1 MAYHSFLLEPISCHA
16 WNKDRTREY
25 TWGTPGVPRTSPGT
39 VLAEHPRGGA
49 ELGWVWGADLG
60 AGTAHPP
67 FAPVPLPGPSLAQRC
82 QCSARPRGS
91 GRAGSGTGQSRVIQ
105 GRWHFPTAARGRG
118 ENKKG
123 FLCLEPVRRGG
134 MGLDLGAVHPQP
146 SRSSHPVPS
155 CPVPP
160 HGTTL
165 QKREDTGLWG
175 AGFSLP
181 IGTVCR
187 TRAGGLGGDLELG
200 RDGWVLAVTQGR
212 ALPWP
217 LSPPEIALCPN
228 NHEVHIYRKDGAKW
242 SKVHELKEHNGQ
254 VTGEGTGTWRVGGLS
269 QSCSQPCSGH
279 WHPVGGGYAGGEENG
294 AGCVSWRQP
303 GMGWMAGRDGE
314 G

>member
-1 MAYHSFLLEPISCHA
+1 MGSRSGG
-16 WNKDRTREY
+16 WDS
-25 TWGTPGVPRTSPGT
+25 TSPVCPGPTAGT
-39 VLAEHPRGGA
+39 EPGTAVPAQRPAPRQRPGRVGHGA
-49 ELGWVWGADLG
+49 EPGDSGLMAFPDRGPGEGGEQKGLSLPRAGQAGWDG
-60 AGTAHPP
+60 AGFGSCAPAAVP
-67 FAPVPLPGPSLAQRC
+67 F
-82 QCSARPRGS
+82 
-91 GRAGSGTGQSRVIQ
+91 I
-105 GRWHFPTAARGRG
+105 
-118 ENKKG
+118 
-123 FLCLEPVRRGG
+123 
-134 MGLDLGAVHPQP
+134 
-146 SRSSHPVPS
+146 PS
-155 CPVPP
+155 CPIPP

-279 WHPVGGGYAGGEENG
+279 WHPVGGDYAGGEENG